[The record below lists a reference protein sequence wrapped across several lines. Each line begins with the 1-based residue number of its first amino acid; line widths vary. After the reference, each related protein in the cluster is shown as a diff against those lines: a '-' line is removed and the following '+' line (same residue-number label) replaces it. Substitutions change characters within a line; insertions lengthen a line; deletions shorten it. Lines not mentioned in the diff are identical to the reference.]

1 MYTMHL
7 NGKPVLFKIEKANSF
22 VRRLKGW
29 MFKQQIEPSDA
40 LWIFPC
46 NSIHTFFM
54 KFPID
59 VIFFDKNGKVVKLCE
74 NISPRSVRLAFYAN
88 AVIELHAGVIAEIEA
103 KIGDQILLKGS
114 LYETL

>member
-1 MYTMHL
+1 MIKEL
-7 NGKPVLFKIEKANSF
+7 KCNGETVVNVFIADTYVKRLLGYMFRQKPHH
-22 VRRLKGW
+22 
-29 MFKQQIEPSDA
+29 DA
-40 LWIFPC
+40 ILIMPC